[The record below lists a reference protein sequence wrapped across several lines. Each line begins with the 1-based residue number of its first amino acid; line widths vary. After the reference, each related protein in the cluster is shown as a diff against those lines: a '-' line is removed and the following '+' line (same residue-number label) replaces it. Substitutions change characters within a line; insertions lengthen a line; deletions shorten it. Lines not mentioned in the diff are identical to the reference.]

1 MCFGDKETEEGKI
14 SRCASFEFILRAGTR
29 KGPSMTY
36 YCESDETWGFLYFFE
51 KSWEEVVY
59 EGSEHFSDGKMTFGV
74 DMRALR
80 H

>member
-1 MCFGDKETEEGKI
+1 
-14 SRCASFEFILRAGTR
+14 
-29 KGPSMTY
+29 MTY